1 METTTATPAPYATTF
16 HNDGTVTYWDVYR
29 QSWRT
34 LDADQI
40 SDETLATLSDA
51 DRERIAG
58 MVTPA
63 TRYDLTRDG
72 EALLGAYDTEAGQ
85 GMTLAAIKEAVRAV
99 SEPWEKVGVFD
110 YGYADH
116 AYHTQILLDGTKI
129 ILSDVKDDGRRYVH
143 IASEVSE

>member
-16 HNDGTVTYWDVYR
+16 HNDGTVTYWDVHR

-63 TRYDLTRDG
+63 TRYDLTQDG
-72 EALLGAYDTEAGQ
+72 EALLGAYDTEDGH
-85 GMTLAAIKEAVRAV
+85 GMTLDAIEAAVRAV

-116 AYHTQILLDGTKI
+116 SYLTQILVQGRHI
-129 ILSDVKDDGRRYVH
+129 ILSDVKDDGRRYIH
-143 IASEVSE
+143 IATEAE